1 MSVRPTDMEERA
13 RLLAMSVA
21 ATSIADTAGFLTD
34 LHKRIDESILRAV
47 WVLPQ
52 IRKLSQS
59 DDAFLAPQPPR
70 EDFAVAWP
78 ETLDVSAH
86 ASAQLCPAGAATSRE
101 PGGGTHR
108 SAASRCGQRRRSASS
123 SVPPLGGHSA
133 MVPLCVPRGDSAQM
147 PSGLAIA

>member
-1 MSVRPTDMEERA
+1 MSVRPTDTEERA

-59 DDAFLAPQPPR
+59 DDALLTCVKGTAERPTTVTCAP
-70 EDFAVAWP
+70 
-78 ETLDVSAH
+78 
-86 ASAQLCPAGAATSRE
+86 
-101 PGGGTHR
+101 
-108 SAASRCGQRRRSASS
+108 ASRSVLAMARPMPRVPPTTMTRLPSYVGESSDGELTAAAIPTVSSSGQLPSRMSPRPRRRVGSN
-123 SVPPLGGHSA
+123 
-133 MVPLCVPRGDSAQM
+133 
-147 PSGLAIA
+147 IALPA

>member
-1 MSVRPTDMEERA
+1 MSVRPADMEERA

-59 DDAFLAPQPPR
+59 DDAFLSPQPPR

-86 ASAQLCPAGAATSRE
+86 ASAQEALVECVVTLRARDPNLQKRVD
-101 PGGGTHR
+101 R
-108 SAASRCGQRRRSASS
+108 LVQSAYFVEFTLR
-123 SVPPLGGHSA
+123 A
-133 MVPLCVPRGDSAQM
+133 MGMDESQINAMRQFDGM
-147 PSGLAIA
+147 WGE